1 MPGNAGTDPLS
12 TYNMPNTNDYLN
24 PTNTVRFQE
33 NNKNKKQTSNKRATS
48 RQTNEQAPSAM
59 NHEQRTS
66 KQSPPSKD
74 H

>member
-1 MPGNAGTDPLS
+1 
-12 TYNMPNTNDYLN
+12 MPNTNDYLN

-48 RQTNEQAPSAM
+48 RQTNEQAPLAT

-66 KQSPPSKD
+66 KQSPRTNK